1 ARQLTPTYRR
11 GFIVGARA
19 SVTKMST
26 RVSIGAVTKVTS
38 AFRSMGKTSCTVG
51 DSDALPQVTE
61 NVNAGRDQ
69 TVSATPVHPQLHRGG
84 YWAAVHKP
92 LITTMT
98 LQWCKSKRRWSTESD
113 PPPPA
118 NCQFNTSHSVQMN
131 M

>member
-19 SVTKMST
+19 SVTKMSN
-26 RVSIGAVTKVTS
+26 RVSIGAV
-38 AFRSMGKTSCTVG
+38 SMGKKSCTLG

-98 LQWCKSKRRWSTESD
+98 LQWCKKPFSD
-113 PPPPA
+113 KKKTRDNKSGNPPPPA
-118 NCQFNTSHSVQMN
+118 NCRFNTSHSVQMN
-131 M
+131 K